1 MFRSMQLIAYLDSSI
16 KVSRSNEYGW
26 HSGVFGLA
34 GVIDL
39 RIDIMA
45 KPGAD

>member
-16 KVSRSNEYGW
+16 KVGRPNEYAR

-34 GVIDL
+34 GVIDV
-39 RIDIMA
+39 RIAITA
-45 KPGAD
+45 NPGAD